1 MRGSSEAPFL
11 SGFSPRGYIGY
22 MKTARIGEL
31 KNNLSHYVEYVR
43 DGGTVLVLDRDNP
56 VAQIVPLPQATPC
69 STEDE
74 EHLARLESRGFI
86 RRGTGGFPAQL
97 DRRKPP
103 RVRGSVLQD
112 LLAERESG
120 W

>member
-1 MRGSSEAPFL
+1 
-11 SGFSPRGYIGY
+11 
-22 MKTARIGEL
+22 MKTAKISEL
-31 KNNLSHYVEYVR
+31 KNHLARYVAYAR
-43 DGGTVLVLDRDNP
+43 DGGTVLVLDRDNL
-56 VAQIVPLPQATPC
+56 VAQIVPPPQPTPF

-74 EHLARLESRGFI
+74 EHLARLEHQGLI
-86 RRGTGGFPAQL
+86 RRGTGGFPDQL
-97 DRRKPP
+97 DQRKPP